1 MFIKFLIVIFTVF
14 IIYLL
19 FSNNTILEGMK
30 KGKKKK
36 APKGFRKAK
45 KKAKKA
51 KEAVED
57 ALEDGEEAAEDAV
70 NDAGEPLPTAAQL
83 PRMVNELQTQMKD
96 VITQV
101 AVLSRK
107 TSEETTADAE
117 GGGGEDE
124 GF

>member
-19 FSNNTILEGMK
+19 FSNNTILEGM
-30 KGKKKK
+30 KKKK

-70 NDAGEPLPTAAQL
+70 NDAGEPLPTVAQL
-83 PRMVNELQTQMKD
+83 PRMVNDLQTKMKD

-101 AVLSRK
+101 AVLSK
-107 TSEETTADAE
+107 NASEVSADDVD
-117 GGGGEDE
+117 GGNGGDQ

>member
-19 FSNNTILEGMK
+19 FSNKTILEGM
-30 KGKKKK
+30 KKKK

-51 KEAVED
+51 KKAVED
-57 ALEDGEEAAEDAV
+57 AIEDVVDGEDDEDAV
-70 NDAGEPLPTAAQL
+70 DDADNPLPTAAQL

-96 VITQV
+96 VRTQV
-101 AVLSRK
+101 ASLLADKPTMAS
-107 TSEETTADAE
+107 SAMDEE
-117 GGGGEDE
+117 EDN
-124 GF
+124 GDLGI